1 MKNLIKKSLVKMST
15 FFKFEKISYPKL
27 DSGSVDKKSLSKL
40 NFLTFS
46 LILASLLSVISSCSI
61 YQSEFEIQ
69 SDKGTPIQKIE
80 LESSLILT
88 GVRGVTTQTLTA
100 SYYPSTAQDTEIT
113 WTSSNESVVSISSS
127 SGTTCTLTL
136 QGNGDAQVTAKNSS
150 GKVSAVCKVTGN
162 LSTSSPFEAQDF
174 SLTSY
179 SNNIKATWKTPSLN
193 AEYLSGAIFKVYET
207 DFNTLVGTTQ
217 ISGTSAKDTSYSVR
231 LGGGIS
237 NLIYDDYTISASGY
251 TLDPSSQ
258 YKVEIYVTDLNGN
271 LSLSK
276 SQTVTTLASD
286 TSFPSSV
293 SNAQISD
300 ISNNVLTFTW
310 TDSSD
315 SDLQGVL
322 IKTYVQGQS
331 ETSLTDIFVSAAK
344 QTAQIQNLSEDSN
357 YSFYIYS
364 VDDNFNLS
372 DETKIDYNSSVV
384 IKNITSNLS
393 SDYSGLID
401 FSWTDPSCDFS
412 KIKISASSSY
422 ETTNSLSNLELEIE
436 KGTQTASF
444 ENLMAGYEYTFTFE
458 VLNSNDDILSSKSY
472 KSYPSKVLIRFY
484 SIKNSGFMVVTSGK
498 TFKTQDGAS
507 AAYHYKWLKMKALDG
522 SETITY
528 SGETST
534 GTVQTYSIMAMN
546 LDGTASGL
554 YAYLTTADS
563 SNSNG
568 KDASMTIAES
578 SVIEAASLQK
588 FATFFNAAVA
598 SSANSSYK
606 ALRFTQNYYQL
617 GGNGSSGIYYRTS
630 EGAPGVENWLWT
642 ITQEIAN

>member
-1 MKNLIKKSLVKMST
+1 MKNLIKKSLN
-15 FFKFEKISYPKL
+15 
-27 DSGSVDKKSLSKL
+27 KL

-46 LILASLLSVISSCSI
+46 LILLALLSVNFSCSI

-80 LESSLILT
+80 LEKSIYLT
-88 GVRGVTTQTLTA
+88 GVRGVTTQSLTA

-113 WTSSNESVVSISSS
+113 WTSSDESVVSISNAT
-127 SGTTCTLTL
+127 GTTCTLTL
-136 QGNGDAQVTAKNSS
+136 QGNGEAQVTAKNSS
-150 GKVSAVCKVTGN
+150 GKVSAVCKVTGT
-162 LSTSSPFEAQDF
+162 LSTSSPFEAADF
-174 SLTSY
+174 SLTAY

-207 DFNTLVGTTQ
+207 DFDTLVGTTQ
-217 ISGTSAKDTSYSVR
+217 ILGTSAKDTTYSVR

-237 NLIYDDYTISASGY
+237 NLIYDDYTISSSGY
-251 TLDPSSQ
+251 TLDSSSQ

-276 SQTVTTLASD
+276 SQTVTTLVSD
-286 TSFPSSV
+286 TSAPSSV
-293 SNAQISD
+293 SNTQISD
-300 ISNNVLTFTW
+300 ILDNSLSFTW

-331 ETSLTDIFVSAAK
+331 ETSLTDIFVSKGK

-357 YSFYIYS
+357 YTFYIYS

-384 IKNITSNLS
+384 IKNVTSSLS

-401 FSWTDPSCDFS
+401 FTWTDPSCDFS

-422 ETTNSLSNLELEIE
+422 ETTNSLSDVELEIK
-436 KGTQTASF
+436 KGIQTASF
-444 ENLMAGYEYTFTFE
+444 ENLMAGYEYTFTFT
-458 VLNSNDDILSSKSY
+458 VLDSNDDILSSKSY
-472 KSYPSKVLIRFY
+472 KAYPSKVLIRFY
-484 SIKNSGFMVVTSGK
+484 SGANSGYMIVTSEK
-498 TFKTQDGAS
+498 SFKTQDGS
-507 AAYHYKWLKMKALDG
+507 SLAYHYKWLKMKALDG
-522 SETITY
+522 SATITY
-528 SGETST
+528 DGETST

-546 LDGTASGL
+546 LDGKASGL
-554 YAYLTTADS
+554 YAYLSSADS

-568 KDASMTIAES
+568 AEASMTIAES
-578 SVIEAASLQK
+578 SIIKASSLQN

-598 SSANSSYK
+598 SSAGSSLK
-606 ALRFTQNYYQL
+606 ALRFTQNYFQL
-617 GGNGSSGIYYRTS
+617 GGNGSSAIFYRTS
-630 EGAPGVENWLWT
+630 AGAPGLTQWLWT
-642 ITQEIAN
+642 ISQESAN